1 MSTLS
6 ILFLAVTL
14 VPLLAVGGL
23 IWFLMQRRGGV
34 SAAAPAAA
42 APGHWYEK
50 PLYLLLLGGAV
61 VGILAFVRSSY
72 GSAVAVGCAIVAVLT
87 LLVVTGKGGVTA
99 KVALGALG
107 LMLFLFADRTPE
119 VYEKVTK
126 STSGL
131 ILDEKPKEEE
141 VSQGLQPPPQVQPQ
155 QQQLQLVPPRAVA
168 VTESQSKWAT
178 GQASSGDAGIPV
190 GVWSEEVKLKPG
202 CRVTFASGSAHK
214 VEYRY
219 YSRKWLEYI
228 PGTSPEMSG
237 FRTMVT
243 EEGVTEAPY
252 TMTCF

>member
-1 MSTLS
+1 MKIPRSGWIVGAIALTAFVMYMVWMQTFGGSSNNPPASTTLS
-6 ILFLAVTL
+6 STE
-14 VPLLAVGGL
+14 GG
-23 IWFLMQRRGGV
+23 RGGY
-34 SAAAPAAA
+34 
-42 APGHWYEK
+42 WM
-50 PLYLLLLGGAV
+50 L
-61 VGILAFVRSSY
+61 
-72 GSAVAVGCAIVAVLT
+72 VAVFVAALIGSSFLPKGSGIAMTISAIALVA
-87 LLVVTGKGGVTA
+87 LLVFGPRTTE
-99 KVALGALG
+99 VAEKIQANASGA
-107 LMLFLFADRTPE
+107 
-119 VYEKVTK
+119 
-126 STSGL
+126 